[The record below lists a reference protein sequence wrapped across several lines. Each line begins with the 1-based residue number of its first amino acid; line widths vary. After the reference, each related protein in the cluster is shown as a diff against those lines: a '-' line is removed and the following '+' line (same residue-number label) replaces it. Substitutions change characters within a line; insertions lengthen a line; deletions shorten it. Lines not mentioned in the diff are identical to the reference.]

1 MMLRRLVNQEV
12 TLALVIIIASLAFWL
27 AAPKYLG
34 SANIVAVL
42 VSASTMAVM
51 GFAQLTCL
59 SVGEMSLAV
68 GGIGAAVTVL
78 GGLLLD
84 QDHVS
89 LALVVVICL
98 IGGLLAGLINGVV
111 TAKTSLSGFIV
122 TLATGGAYSGLAIG
136 ITQSNPYPT
145 VPSVLATFGQGQ
157 WGFIPYLAV
166 APAVCAVLL
175 YIFYR
180 WRKTG
185 RDLLAVGGNRNAA
198 ALAGI
203 SVPKATISAHTLSG
217 LFAAVTAIM
226 FMGVLRQSVPTIG
239 SDWLVSSFAVPIIGG
254 TLLVGGEIS
263 IGGAVLAAILL
274 AVISDG
280 LVLVNVSQYIVEL
293 VEGILILAAVLA
305 DRFRLVVGDMSRSAR
320 QLRMMGKAT
329 DGGATA

>member
-1 MMLRRLVNQEV
+1 MTARRLVNKEV
-12 TLALVIIIASLAFWL
+12 TLVLVIIIASIAFWL

-34 SANIVAVL
+34 SANVVAVL
-42 VSASTMAVM
+42 TSASTTMVI

-78 GGLLLD
+78 GGMLLD

-98 IGGLLAGLINGVV
+98 IGGLLAGLINGFV
-111 TAKTSLSGFIV
+111 TARTHLSGFIV

-136 ITQSNPYPT
+136 ITESNPYPT
-145 VPSVLATFGQGQ
+145 VPSALATFGQGQ

-175 YIFYR
+175 FIFYR
-180 WRKTG
+180 WRRTG
-185 RDLLAVGGNRNAA
+185 RELLAVGGNRNAA

-203 SVPKATISAHTLSG
+203 SVPKATIWAHAISG
-217 LFAAVTAIM
+217 VLAAVAAIM

-254 TLLVGGEIS
+254 TLMAGGEIS
-263 IGGAVLAAILL
+263 IGGAVLAGILL
-274 AVISDG
+274 SVISDG
-280 LVLVNVSQYIVEL
+280 LVLVNVSQYIVEM

-305 DRFRLVVGDMSRSAR
+305 DRFRLVAGDMSRSAR

-329 DGGATA
+329 GGGATA